1 MAYYIDM
8 KVIEHFKSRGT
19 IIPYT
24 LMASAIVGFFT
35 LSGLYLIPGI
45 TTPTT
50 SSMYLE
56 PGEITVALGDT
67 FTVDVMV
74 SVPVPVNAFTG
85 VITFD
90 ESVLAVSSIEYATSI
105 ADLWVKEPWYSQGA
119 GTINFTGGT
128 TARGGFN
135 GKGALLSIKFKAI
148 GVGNGR
154 VAMSDTRILENNGQ
168 GSDVLLTK
176 QIDTIFAVTSTTV
189 PDIKE
194 SKLSSPAKIKIVT
207 SLPNT
212 DLNNDNATT
221 FADLSIFMVDIAKG
235 NPQADFNGD
244 GKVNMADLSIL
255 LIALRD

>member
-1 MAYYIDM
+1 
-8 KVIEHFKSRGT
+8 
-19 IIPYT
+19 
-24 LMASAIVGFFT
+24 
-35 LSGLYLIPGI
+35 
-45 TTPTT
+45 
-50 SSMYLE
+50 
-56 PGEITVALGDT
+56 
-67 FTVDVMV
+67 
-74 SVPVPVNAFTG
+74 
-85 VITFD
+85 
-90 ESVLAVSSIEYATSI
+90 
-105 ADLWVKEPWYSQGA
+105 
-119 GTINFTGGT
+119 
-128 TARGGFN
+128 
-135 GKGALLSIKFKAI
+135 
-148 GVGNGR
+148 
-154 VAMSDTRILENNGQ
+154 MSDTRILENNGQ